1 MTNTTITPAGVPT
14 QREAALAQ
22 AAAAAEARF
31 VLEQFETEDGDNRDP
46 VTKVAPKISMWG
58 VFDVT
63 QRQDG
68 RNGMV
73 WLPKEGFQA
82 AFTEADGADLCAGVR
97 SRFVAEAMAA
107 WDAMMAAP
115 AVPDHQVIR
124 LDSRSSWASAQA
136 VHDHQR
142 LAQLVALYDQAKAE
156 ADAAAANLKEI
167 VDGIKAET
175 RRLFPHQGDFTIT
188 SGALA
193 HPLTLQR
200 TVSRVFD
207 TAGAKKVLSAEQYDA
222 LCKDRESWVLKAKRG

>member
-124 LDSRSSWASAQA
+124 LELAAASKVEAG
-136 VHDHQR
+136 HRQR
-142 LAQLVALYDQAKAE
+142 LEQLVALYDQAKAE